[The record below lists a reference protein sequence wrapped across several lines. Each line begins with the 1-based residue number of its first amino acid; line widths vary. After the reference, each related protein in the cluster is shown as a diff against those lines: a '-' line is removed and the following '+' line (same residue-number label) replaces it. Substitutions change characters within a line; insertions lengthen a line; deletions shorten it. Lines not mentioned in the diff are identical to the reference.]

1 MSDET
6 FAINYL
12 RFWYNASNVSAFPS
26 SAYISYPAFI
36 ASLRDGT
43 TFLKE
48 FGKAVKDIRQDK
60 VKSALVELAKKNP
73 NVIPT
78 KYDFFQASINAA
90 SNVTVGDI
98 AGAAADG
105 VKQAGKIALFAG
117 GTYALVMGIAAVAV
131 FAPLIME
138 EFKAR
143 KSA

>member
-1 MSDET
+1 MSNET

-36 ASLRDGT
+36 ASLRDGS
-43 TFLKE
+43 TFLNE
-48 FGKAVKDIRQDK
+48 FGAAVKDIRQDK
-60 VKSALVELAKKNP
+60 VKTALEELAKKNP
-73 NVIPT
+73 NVVPT
-78 KYDFFQASINAA
+78 KYDFFQASVNAA
-90 SNVTVGDI
+90 SNITVSDI

-117 GTYALVMGIAAVAV
+117 GTYALVMGVAALAI
-131 FAPLIME
+131 FAPMVME